1 MDGDFKPTAL
11 TRTKRLPKRGHYDR
25 ATVNAILDAG
35 FICHVAYALGD
46 QPVVT
51 PTAYWREGEYVYWH
65 GSSASRM
72 LRALAKGPK
81 CCLAVTHVDGL
92 VVARSGFHKS
102 INYRSVMAFGR
113 AEFISD
119 KAHKL
124 AAMEAFVERLYP
136 GRWAELRPVSPQEIK
151 ATTILR
157 MKLKEVSAKV
167 RTGPPIDDDADY
179 ALPIWGGVI
188 PLETVAGAPI
198 ADGRSPPGVAMP
210 AGFARFKLDRAR

>member
-1 MDGDFKPTAL
+1 MADYTPTAL
-11 TRTKRLPKRGHYDR
+11 TRVKRMNKRGRYDR
-25 ATVNAILDAG
+25 ATVHAILDAG

-46 QPVVT
+46 QPVAT

-72 LRALAKGPK
+72 LKKLATGPK
-81 CCLAVTHVDGL
+81 CCLTVTHVDGL

-113 AEFISD
+113 AEWITD

-136 GRWAELRPVSPQEIK
+136 GRWPKLRPVSAQEIK

-179 ALPIWGGVI
+179 ALPIWAGVI
-188 PLETVAGAPI
+188 PLRVVAGAPVD
-198 ADGRSPPGVAMP
+198 DGRVPPGVALP
-210 AGFARFKLDRAR
+210 AGFKDYSLDRSR